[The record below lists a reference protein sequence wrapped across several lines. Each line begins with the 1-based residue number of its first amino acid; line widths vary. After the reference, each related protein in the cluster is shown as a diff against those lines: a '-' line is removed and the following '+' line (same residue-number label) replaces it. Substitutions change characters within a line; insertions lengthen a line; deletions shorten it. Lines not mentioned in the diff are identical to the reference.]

1 MKKCLAS
8 IATMFLFSNPVLS
21 QSYDLLTRADSGD
34 AFAQMM
40 LGDMFAAGDG
50 VAQDHAEAA
59 RWYRL
64 AAHRGAAKA
73 QLSLGLLYSQGQG
86 VEKNLERA
94 YQWVYTAAA
103 KGEVGA
109 AQARDQIAGQLDA
122 ETIESLQQLAI
133 RCIESNYLQCG
144 NG

>member
-1 MKKCLAS
+1 MKKPLFLFAV
-8 IATMFLFSNPVLS
+8 MFLFSNPVLS
-21 QSYDLLTRADSGD
+21 QSYDLLTRANSGD
-34 AFAQMM
+34 TFAQMM
-40 LGDMFAAGDG
+40 LGDMFAAGEG
-50 VAQDHAEAA
+50 VVQDYSEAA
-59 RWYRL
+59 TWYRL
-64 AAHRGAAKA
+64 AAYRGVAKA

-109 AQARDQIAGQLDA
+109 AQARDQIAVQLDA